1 MTGSLDIPDAPQEL
15 AVALDERLLLVAGDE
30 GAVTGYLRALAER
43 GIEWARGEDTALT
56 QKAAFGLASAVG
68 IAGTSGEY
76 VKLSPGSLALLRQHH
91 VVPAGNGYFHMT
103 VRDQQSRFAG
113 QMQWAPAELVGHQ
126 ALALQTMATSAALM
140 LAIRE
145 VSAAVEAVESK
156 VDDVLALAE
165 AQHVG
170 DVLGRYKFLRQTLDA
185 AEKADALAPSS
196 WDAVAA
202 VGADVSVT
210 VERLRS
216 FLLASVRSLPL
227 DAPAGERARKLRR
240 LVSKRRFSEALGLLV
255 VAQQSLYLWQ
265 RLRLMH
271 MQARE
276 PEHLPQA
283 NGEARELLSA
293 HEEADGELVA
303 DLYHA
308 LSSYGA
314 LRPLEV
320 HRRLSKRKLRD
331 DVTVLR
337 VAFVAFAGA
346 RNAQVSSWPE
356 MQDPKM
362 RDALNAMNAGAR
374 IAGRRVQAL
383 GAGAIS
389 STSGWLGRLADRRRE
404 EPARLEVTEDHTDDG
419 TVQE

>member
-1 MTGSLDIPDAPQEL
+1 MTRNPAIHDEPPEL
-15 AVALDERLLLVAGDE
+15 AVALDGRLLLVAGDE
-30 GAVTGYLRALAER
+30 RAVTGYLQALAGR
-43 GIEWARGEDTALT
+43 GIEWARGQDTALT
-56 QKAAFGLASAVG
+56 QRAAFGLGSAVG
-68 IAGTSGEY
+68 IAGTGGEY
-76 VKLSPGSLALLRQHH
+76 VKLSPGSLALLRQQHAL
-91 VVPAGNGYFHMT
+91 PTGDGYFHMT

-113 QMQWAPAELVGHQ
+113 QLQWAPAELVGHQ

-145 VSAAVEAVESK
+145 VAAAVEAVESK

-170 DVLGRYKFLRQTLDA
+170 DVLGRYKFLRRTLDA

-227 DAPAGERARKLRR
+227 DAPAAERARKLRH
-240 LVSKRRFSEALGLLV
+240 LVSERRFSEALGLLV

-276 PEHLPQA
+276 PDHLAQA
-283 NGEARELLSA
+283 NDEARELLLA

-303 DLYHA
+303 ELYHA

-320 HRRLSKRKLRD
+320 HRRLSKRRLHA

-337 VAFVAFAGA
+337 EAFAAFAAA

-356 MQDPKM
+356 MQDPTV
-362 RDALNAMNAGAR
+362 RDALSAVNARAR
-374 IAGRRVQAL
+374 TARQRVQAL

-389 STSGWLGRLADRRRE
+389 STGGWLGRLADRRQAD
-404 EPARLEVTEDHTDDG
+404 PARLEVTEDHTDSG
-419 TVQE
+419 TAQD